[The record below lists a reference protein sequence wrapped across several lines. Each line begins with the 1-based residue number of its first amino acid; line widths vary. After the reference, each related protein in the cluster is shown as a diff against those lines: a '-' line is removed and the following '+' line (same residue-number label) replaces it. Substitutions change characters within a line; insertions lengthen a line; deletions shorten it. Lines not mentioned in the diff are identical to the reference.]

1 MFREAFV
8 VLQKI
13 GKALMI
19 PVAVLPVAGL
29 LLGIGAAQFEWIPP
43 IVSALMKASGDVV
56 FGNLPLIFAVGVAVG
71 LTENDGV
78 AAISAAV
85 GYVVLLAILGV
96 MAGVW
101 GIQPV
106 TVMGIKSMQTGVFG
120 GILAGAIA
128 ATMFKRFY
136 RTALPTYL
144 AFFSGKRSVPIVTA
158 LAAGVA
164 GVVLSAVWPPIQRG
178 IDTFSH
184 WAAVSDP
191 RTAATIYG
199 FVERLL
205 IPFGLHHIWNVPFF
219 FEMGAFKDASG
230 TVVHGDINRF
240 FAGDPTAGILAGA
253 FLFKMFGLP
262 AAAIAMWHSAAPQN
276 RVAVGGIMISAALT
290 SFLTGITE
298 PIEFSF
304 LFVAPALYV
313 VHALLA
319 ASTQFVANT
328 LGMHMGF
335 TFSQGGIDF
344 LVFNVLG
351 RFAQKWWLVLILGP
365 IYAVIYYVVFRAA
378 IRWLDL
384 KTPGREEVLVGAPG
398 AAAVGGPASTGGD
411 ARARDLVLAFGGA
424 ANIASLDACITR
436 LRVAVNDPSR
446 VDERALRALGASG
459 VMRVG
464 RGVQA
469 VFGPLSEN
477 MKTQMDEYLRASGA
491 APAAPAAGTVDAATR
506 ETATRLLKALGE
518 RVNVREVQAVAHTRL
533 RVTLADPAR
542 FEEAAAKLAGVI
554 AVMRPSPGVLHLI
567 VGERAGA
574 LAAAMQLA

>member
-276 RVAVGGIMISAALT
+276 RLAVGGIMISAALT

-344 LVFNVLG
+344 
-351 RFAQKWWLVLILGP
+351 
-365 IYAVIYYVVFRAA
+365 A

-398 AAAVGGPASTGGD
+398 AAAVGGPASTGSD
-411 ARARDLVLAFGGA
+411 ARARDLVVAFGGA

-446 VDERALRALGASG
+446 VDERALHALGASG

-477 MKTQMDEYLRASGA
+477 MKTQMDEYLRAAGA
-491 APAAPAAGTVDAATR
+491 APAAVPSPASGAGSSAAPAAGTVDAATR